1 MAATTR
7 HQEELKKKAEK
18 ALLTATDPIEKLR
31 ASCLARGANG
41 IRGLARLFNIMDDDG
56 SKKLNFDEFKKGIQ
70 EYGLGFSKEEIKDMF
85 FAFDTDK
92 SGQVDFDEFLIRLR
106 PAMGRSRV
114 DLINKAFNKLDKNGD
129 GQITSADLK
138 GVYSVRNHPKYLNGE
153 WSEEQVFNNFLKVF
167 DTRNEEDGIIT
178 REEFINYYAGVS
190 ASIDNDAYFDLMMR
204 TNWKI

>member
-106 PAMGRSRV
+106 VSQ
-114 DLINKAFNKLDKNGD
+114 NC
-129 GQITSADLK
+129 DLK
-138 GVYSVRNHPKYLNGE
+138 
-153 WSEEQVFNNFLKVF
+153 NF
-167 DTRNEEDGIIT
+167 
-178 REEFINYYAGVS
+178 
-190 ASIDNDAYFDLMMR
+190 
-204 TNWKI
+204 